1 MNGDHDAPSPSAPN
15 PSDPGAPGRGRPVS
29 RRHFLTRA
37 AQAALAVPAVPALL
51 AALPASGCDADG
63 GGRDLRDPRPDV
75 TFPAYA
81 ASPFTLGVASGA
93 PVADGFV
100 LWTRVA
106 LDPLATDAVG
116 GMTGDDVPVY
126 WEVADDAGFERLV
139 ARGIATAEAR
149 WAHSVHVEVDGLD
162 PDRWYFY
169 RFEIGAHASAVGRAR
184 TLPRASA
191 SPERFVMAVTSCQEW
206 RDGYYASHRHLAHE
220 QDLDLVVFLGDY
232 IYEYGFREE
241 AVRDNLHDAPRTLD
255 EYRLRYAQYKGDAD
269 LQAAHAR
276 CPWALTWDDHE
287 VQNNYAGAVSEDGED
302 DFLDRRAAAY
312 QAYWEHLPLRGGP
325 PEGPDLRVYG
335 DLVVGDL
342 AHLFLLD
349 LRQHRDEQ
357 PCGGLGAPCDE
368 LADADLLGPEQEAW
382 LTSGLA
388 AATARWKV
396 LGNPVVF
403 APLPVRVFPESAPL
417 YSFDQ
422 WDGYPR
428 SRDAVLD
435 TIRAHAI
442 DNVVIVTGDVHSLG
456 VGRVHD
462 GGEDASTPV
471 LATEIVAPS
480 TTSDA
485 SYLAQFE
492 HIVLGIPWVDEFS
505 VTDHGYAR
513 VAFTRAE
520 ARVDFMVVDDHT
532 DPDSA
537 QRVHSSWAI
546 ADGVAGATRLDG

>member
-1 MNGDHDAPSPSAPN
+1 MNGDHD
-15 PSDPGAPGRGRPVS
+15 DPTQAGGPRSIS
-29 RRHFLTRA
+29 RRRFLARA
-37 AQAALAVPAVPALL
+37 AGAALAAPAVPGLL
-51 AALPASGCDADG
+51 AAVAGCDSDAG
-63 GGRDLRDPRPDV
+63 APDLRDPRPDV

-81 ASPFTLGVASGA
+81 TSPFTLGVASGA
-93 PVADGFV
+93 PAADGFV

-106 LDPLATDAVG
+106 LEPLATDAVG
-116 GMTGDDVPVY
+116 GMGGDEVPVY
-126 WEVADDAGFERLV
+126 WEIATDAGFERLV

-149 WAHSVHVEVDGLD
+149 WAHSVHVEVEGLD

-169 RFEIGAHASAVGRAR
+169 RFEIGAHVSAVGRAR

-191 SPERFVMAVTSCQEW
+191 SPERFVVAVSSCQEW
-206 RDGYYASHRHLAHE
+206 RDGYYASHRHLASE
-220 QDLDLVVFLGDY
+220 DDLDLVLFLGDY
-232 IYEYGFREE
+232 IYEYGRGGEGV
-241 AVRDNLHDAPRTLD
+241 VRDNLHDAPKTLD
-255 EYRLRYAQYKGDAD
+255 AYRLRYAQYKGDAD

-287 VQNNYAGAVSEDGED
+287 VQNNYAGDVSEDGEE
-302 DFLDRRAAAY
+302 DFLARRAAAY
-312 QAYWEHLPLRGGP
+312 QAFWEHLPLRGGP
-325 PEGPDLRVYG
+325 PDGPDLRVYH

-342 AHLFLLD
+342 AHVFMLD
-349 LRQHRDEQ
+349 LRQHRDEL

-368 LADADLLGPEQEAW
+368 LDDADLLGPEQEAW

-388 AATARWKV
+388 TASARWKV

-417 YSFDQ
+417 YNFDQ

-428 SRDAVLD
+428 SREAVLD
-435 TIRAHAI
+435 AIRDHGV

-462 GGEDASTPV
+462 DGEDVTTPI

-492 HIVLGIPWVDEFS
+492 NIVLDIPWVDDFS
-505 VTDHGYAR
+505 VTVHGYAR

-520 ARVDFMVVDDHT
+520 ARVDFMVLDDHT

-537 QRVHSSWAI
+537 QRVHSSWRI
-546 ADGVAGATRLDG
+546 ADGVAGAVRETV